1 VILRVNGKNFTSYDI
16 LGEQYRLPYGG
27 ECEHPTEERILMN
40 ATILFATRGYDG
52 TTTKMIGEAAG
63 VTDGALYR
71 HFSGKK
77 VLWNAVVEHTVQLY
91 KLYHERLAVAL
102 AGVNDFENA
111 LNTIFEEP
119 MLMRNGFTAFAFALI
134 INEQVCNPLAGK
146 TFCESFLDYSIA
158 LHKGFFDKFVER
170 GLVNPFDTE
179 LMATTFVCTVNTG
192 INLAVQR
199 SLGREVLFNFSESLE
214 RLRVHILQIAD
225 R

>member
-1 VILRVNGKNFTSYDI
+1 
-16 LGEQYRLPYGG
+16 
-27 ECEHPTEERILMN
+27 
-40 ATILFATRGYDG
+40 
-52 TTTKMIGEAAG
+52 MIGEAAG
-63 VTDGALYR
+63 VTEGALYR
-71 HFSGKK
+71 HFSSKK

-91 KLYHERLAVAL
+91 KLYHERLAAAL
-102 AGVNDFENA
+102 DNEDDFESA

-119 MLMRNGFTAFAFALI
+119 MLMRNSFTAFAFALI

-158 LHKGFFDKFVER
+158 LHKGFFDKYVER

-179 LMATTFVCTVNTG
+179 LMATTFVCTVNMG

-199 SLGREVLFNFSESLE
+199 SLGREVQFDFTECLE
-214 RLRVHILQIAD
+214 RFKVHILQIAAGKS

>member
-1 VILRVNGKNFTSYDI
+1 MRLNGKNFSSYDI
-16 LGEQYRLPYGG
+16 LGERYSLPYGG

-52 TTTKMIGEAAG
+52 TTTKMIGKAAG

-91 KLYHERLAVAL
+91 RLYHERLAA
-102 AGVNDFENA
+102 AIADEDDFENA
-111 LNTIFEEP
+111 VNTIFEEP

-134 INEQVCNPLAGK
+134 INEQVSNPLAGK

-170 GLVNPFDTE
+170 GVVNAFDTE
-179 LMATTFVCTVNTG
+179 LMATTFVCTVNMG
-192 INLAVQR
+192 IDLAVQR
-199 SLGREVLFNFSESLE
+199 ILGREVRLDFAECLE
-214 RLRVHILQIAD
+214 RLKAHILQIAVI
-225 R
+225 